1 MKFAK
6 YIERDSIVH
15 RLDPRSKIALCLA
28 IIGAA
33 FSFTYPLFMM
43 GLFIFVLILS
53 FVAKIWREFMSQ
65 TKLLFSVVIMAFVLW
80 SLFYRWSLFAAVTS
94 SRVILQLGP
103 ISLDE
108 LGLLYGVTM
117 PFRVLV
123 LIGAPLLIF
132 MTTTFS
138 DLSTALFQLRV
149 PYKVAFTLGLS
160 VRFVPTISE
169 EMEIIRQAQMARGL
183 ELERG
188 GIVKKAR
195 AYVPIFVP
203 LIVRLLELADRM
215 SSAMEVR
222 AFGAYPRRTFYKVLS
237 MGRIDYVIVV
247 SSFIF
252 LLLCVWLRL
261 QGIGTIGG

>member
-6 YIERDSIVH
+6 FIEKNSFIH

-28 IIGAA
+28 IIGSA
-33 FSFTYPLFMM
+33 FLFTHPFFMI

-53 FVAKIWREFMSQ
+53 FIAKIWREFLSQ

-80 SLFYRWSLFAAVTS
+80 SLFYRWSLFATVSS
-94 SRVILQLGP
+94 SRIILQFGP

-123 LIGAPLLIF
+123 LIGTPLLIF
-132 MTTTFS
+132 MTTPFS
-138 DLSTALFQLRV
+138 DLTAALVQLRV

-160 VRFVPTISE
+160 LRFVPTISE
-169 EMEIIRQAQMARGL
+169 EMETIRQAQMARGL

-195 AYVPIFVP
+195 AYVPIFMP

-222 AFGAYPRRTFYKVLS
+222 AFGAYPKRTLYKVLS
-237 MGRIDYVIVV
+237 MKKRDYIVIAA
-247 SSFIF
+247 SFVF
-252 LLLCVWLRL
+252 LLLSIWLRL
-261 QGIGTIGG
+261 HGIGLIGR